1 MCRLQRGFN
10 GLYAVLMLLL
20 SVIGFFA
27 FLALVFGPQFWINWT
42 MRKHATERPDM
53 PGTGGE
59 LARHLLD
66 DAGLQN
72 VKLEVGKDMGDHY
85 SPDEQT
91 VRLSEANFKGKS
103 VTAIAVAAHEVAHA
117 IQHRDGYGPLLW
129 RQRLVKKTIVIE
141 RVGSLMLMATPLVFI
156 VFRSP
161 AILLLEL
168 AVALG
173 IMASTIL
180 IHLVTLPTE
189 FDASFKKAL
198 PVLEAYVP
206 PEEMPGARSV
216 LKAAAMTYVAG
227 ALVSLMN
234 VARWLRI
241 LRF

>member
-1 MCRLQRGFN
+1 
-10 GLYAVLMLLL
+10 MLLL
-20 SVIGFFA
+20 ALLGLIA
-27 FLALVFGPQFWINWT
+27 FIALIFGPQFWIKWT
-42 MRKHATERPDM
+42 MSKYAIERPDM

-66 DAGLQN
+66 DAGLQD
-72 VKLEVGKDMGDHY
+72 VKLEVVQGGDHY
-85 SPDEQT
+85 SPDEKA

-103 VTAIAVAAHEVAHA
+103 ITAIAVAAHEVAHA

-141 RVGSLMLMATPLVFI
+141 RVGSIMLMATPLVFAL
-156 VFRSP
+156 VRSP
-161 AILLLEL
+161 VVLFLEI

-173 IMASTIL
+173 ILASTIV
-180 IHLVTLPTE
+180 IHIFTLPTE

-198 PVLEAYVP
+198 PVLENYVP
-206 PEEMPGARSV
+206 PDEMPGARSV
-216 LKAAAMTYVAG
+216 LRAAAFTYVAG
-227 ALVSLMN
+227 ALVSLLN